1 MKDYKLLIAA
11 SALLV
16 DNNLVWSDDFEQ
28 IRVNLARLLLSQ
40 ADQIAILGI
49 EPSPS
54 ALELAKHLTKD
65 TDELA

>member
-1 MKDYKLLIAA
+1 MKDYELLVAA

-28 IRVNLARLLLSQ
+28 IRVNLARLLLFQ
-40 ADQIAILGI
+40 ADQIAILGR
-49 EPSPS
+49 EASPN